1 MRKRLLSLVM
11 IMVLMLTMGFSTS
24 AANGRSPVLVKT
36 EVYPCNSSTGRPD
49 NNCITIKGNSQW
61 ANGTLTGS
69 TATEYRNKDRD
80 AFYVKVYIDRGS
92 YTNYK
97 LYVNGEYVKSGSL
110 PSSSM
115 FSTDIMVKND
125 NPGSWRLVCYSAADT
140 TGIPLWGYLRA
151 Q

>member
-24 AANGRSPVLVKT
+24 AANGRSPVLVET
-36 EVYPCNSSTGRPD
+36 EVYPGDSITGKHGTYYT
-49 NNCITIKGNSQW
+49 TIKGNSQW
-61 ANGTLTGS
+61 ANGALSGKA
-69 TATEYRNKDRD
+69 ATEYRTGNYD